1 MNIEDLRARR
11 LALIESIAAAS
22 DEIAAIDC
30 EIEALQMQFLED
42 IETMEAVS
50 HRLREQLAEDF
61 RELAQMS
68 EAEKDYYSGQDR
80 RRHD

>member
-42 IETMEAVS
+42 IETMEVTAN
-50 HRLREQLAEDF
+50 A
-61 RELAQMS
+61 
-68 EAEKDYYSGQDR
+68 
-80 RRHD
+80 